1 MFGPRNRDWW
11 SICVILVAFLVVGV
25 ALVPASVGGKD
36 EVDTGR
42 IISIQRTGNAV
53 ATTNGNTTYVW
64 QSEQYTANVTFQ
76 VYANEDKYSVCL
88 YDNRTGGDSEELDC
102 QSTTIGNGSKTT
114 VSLNGSNA
122 TKPGKRTLYFRLR
135 PTFGSDVPTFD
146 SRTINQTVIRKSDD
160 LDNDGLTNEFEV
172 SKIQTDG
179 WPKDAFIDSDMDG
192 DGLDDGEELNKRQTN
207 PVNKDSDGDGVLDG
221 KEILIGTNPRNADT
235 DGDGVD
241 DGKDPKPTD
250 PTISST
256 STTTA
261 TTSTVGNPK
270 TSGGFSG
277 MQLLLVGVIGVGIV
291 GAAVLLWRTGQDNY
305 DDHDGPD
312 SPTSTPVGNG
322 TAPPAVEP
330 DDADSENDEPD
341 DILTDEGRVLNLLTE
356 NRGRMKQV
364 DIVEETGWSKSK
376 VSRLL
381 SRMEERGDINRLR
394 VGRGNIVYLEGA
406 KPSGARSPYEE
417 DSYS

>member
-42 IISIQRTGNAV
+42 IISIHRTGNAV
-53 ATTNGNTTYVW
+53 ATTNNGTTYVW
-64 QSEQYTANVTFQ
+64 QSGQYTADVTFQ
-76 VYANEDKYSVCL
+76 INANEDKYSVCL
-88 YDNRTGGDSEELDC
+88 YDNRTDSGPEELDC

-122 TKPGKRTLYFRLR
+122 TKTGERTLYFRLR
-135 PTFGSDVPTFD
+135 PTFGSDAPTFD
-146 SRTINQTVIRKSDD
+146 SRTINQTVIRKGDD

-172 SKIQTDG
+172 SKIRTEG
-179 WPKDAFIDSDMDG
+179 WPKDAFMDSDMDG
-192 DGLDDGEELNKRQTN
+192 DGLDDGEELNKRKTN
-207 PVNKDSDGDGVLDG
+207 PINKDSDSDGVLDG
-221 KEILIGTNPRNADT
+221 KEILIGTNPIDADT
-235 DGDGVD
+235 DGDGID

-250 PTISST
+250 SKITSSA
-256 STTTA
+256 STTT
-261 TTSTVGNPK
+261 TTSAAGTRK
-270 TSGGFSG
+270 TSNGFSG
-277 MQLLLVGVIGVGIV
+277 MQLLLFGVIGVGIV
-291 GAAVLLWRTGQDNY
+291 GAAVLLWRTGQDGY
-305 DDHDGPD
+305 DGHNGPD
-312 SPTSTPVGNG
+312 SPVSTPVENG
-322 TAPPAVEP
+322 TTPPPTEP
-330 DDADSENDEPD
+330 EDDEPN
-341 DILTDEGRVLNLLTE
+341 DILTDEGRVLNLLSE

-394 VGRGNIVYLEGA
+394 VGRGNIVYLDGA
-406 KPSGARSPYEE
+406 KPSGARSPHEE

>member
-1 MFGPRNRDWW
+1 MFGLRNRDWW

-25 ALVPASVGGKD
+25 ALVPASVEGKD

-53 ATTNGNTTYVW
+53 ATTSNGTTYVW

-76 VYANEDKYSVCL
+76 VYASEDKYSVCL
-88 YDNRTGGDSEELDC
+88 YDNRTDSDPEELDC
-102 QSTTIGNGSKTT
+102 QSMTIGNGSKAT

-135 PTFGSDVPTFD
+135 PTFGSNVPTFD
-146 SRTINQTVIRKSDD
+146 SRTINQTVIRKADD
-160 LDNDGLTNEFEV
+160 HDKDGLTNEFEV
-172 SKIQTDG
+172 SKIQTEG
-179 WPKDAFIDSDMDG
+179 WPKDAFMDSDMDG
-192 DGLDDGEELNKRQTN
+192 DGLDDGEELNKRKTN
-207 PVNKDSDGDGVLDG
+207 PVNKDSDSDGVLDG

-235 DGDGVD
+235 DGDGIN

-250 PTISST
+250 STVPSSST
-256 STTTA
+256 TAATTT
-261 TTSTVGNPK
+261 VGTK

-291 GAAVLLWRTGQDNY
+291 GAAVLLWRTGQDSY
-305 DDHDGPD
+305 HDHNGPD
-312 SPTSTPVGNG
+312 SPASAPVENG
-322 TAPPAVEP
+322 TPPPAAEP
-330 DDADSENDEPD
+330 DDESD
-341 DILTDEGRVLNLLTE
+341 DILTDEGRVLNLLTD

-406 KPSGARSPYEE
+406 KPSGARSPHEE